1 MLRTRKPSS
10 PTIPTPRWEAIV
22 DSLQEGLIAVDLD
35 ARVSAMNPA
44 AEHWLGVSQMSA
56 EGRPVREVLGKAR
69 WLVRLVEELKDR
81 DPGGIRAVGEIES
94 AAGHRIS
101 ARASAATTFD
111 RDGKRIGTTLL
122 LQDQSFQMDLEADL
136 HRAQSLSHLGSV
148 VAGLAHEI
156 KNPLSGI
163 RGAVQLLREELVG
176 ESGDE
181 PYTGLVLREVDRLTG
196 LVEQLLELGSRGSL
210 RTEVFNVHE
219 AIEHVLSLLQP
230 EAAEVHVSLVRLF
243 DPSLPPVEGHRD
255 SLVQVFLNLVGNAIQ
270 AVASR
275 RSDGL
280 REVRIRTRLE
290 FGYHR
295 KAPHSPSAPRVR
307 YLRIDVEDTGP
318 GIPEEH
324 RQSLFSPFFTT
335 KPKGTGLGLPVSLR
349 IATDHGGTIRFE
361 NPPGKTVFHV
371 ILPVAAKPE
380 A

>member
-1 MLRTRKPSS
+1 MTRAGFERSARSRARRAIESLPARARPPRSTATASESERPSFFRTKAFRWISRLISIAPRASPILEASLPGSPTRSRIPSVESAVPSS
-10 PTIPTPRWEAIV
+10 CFER
-22 DSLQEGLIAVDLD
+22 
-35 ARVSAMNPA
+35 
-44 AEHWLGVSQMSA
+44 
-56 EGRPVREVLGKAR
+56 K
-69 WLVRLVEELKDR
+69 
-81 DPGGIRAVGEIES
+81 
-94 AAGHRIS
+94 
-101 ARASAATTFD
+101 
-111 RDGKRIGTTLL
+111 
-122 LQDQSFQMDLEADL
+122 
-136 HRAQSLSHLGSV
+136 
-148 VAGLAHEI
+148 
-156 KNPLSGI
+156 
-163 RGAVQLLREELVG
+163 LVG

-219 AIEHVLSLLQP
+219 AIEHVLSLLRP

-335 KPKGTGLGLPVSLR
+335 KPKGTGLGLAVSLR